1 MEKPQ
6 IKSRKRVE
14 DHGEV
19 FTNERE
25 VNAMLD
31 LVKDESFN
39 IESTFLEPACGDG
52 NFLEVIL
59 RRKLD
64 TVKSKYSKCLPDY
77 EKYAIVAISSLY
89 GVDILEDNVAAC
101 IERLHSVFCK
111 EYKSVC
117 KKNAQ
122 ERIQVVAHYILTKN
136 ILCGD
141 ALTLLKTDKT
151 PIVFAEWKMVTNSK
165 IKRRDFTMSK
175 ILEAESYNSEL
186 ADMGGDQLSLFGT
199 LDDDVMKEIYDSVNK
214 PIKEYP
220 LMNYW
225 ELDKYE

>member
-1 MEKPQ
+1 MNKPQ
-6 IKSRKRVE
+6 IKSRKRVS

-39 IESTFLEPACGDG
+39 VESTFLEPACGDG

-59 RRKLD
+59 RRKLSV
-64 TVKSKYSKCLPDY
+64 VKDKYSKYIPDY
-77 EKYAIVAISSLY
+77 EKYAIVAVSSIY
-89 GVDILEDNVAAC
+89 GVDILSDNVAAC
-101 IERLHSVFCK
+101 VERLHSVFCD
-111 EYKSVC
+111 EYDSVC
-117 KKNAQ
+117 KKQASG
-122 ERIQVVAHYILTKN
+122 RIKAVAFYILKKN

-141 ALTLLKTDKT
+141 ALTLLQSDKT
-151 PIVFAEWKMVTNSK
+151 PIVFAEWKMVTGSK
-165 IKRRDFTMSK
+165 IKRRDFTLSK
-175 ILEAESYNSEL
+175 ILEAESYNSQL
-186 ADMGGDQLSLFGT
+186 ADDGGDQLSLFGT
-199 LDDDVMKEIYDSVNK
+199 LDEDIKKEIYDSVNK

-220 LMNYW
+220 LTNYW

>member
-1 MEKPQ
+1 MNKPQ

-39 IESTFLEPACGDG
+39 VESTFLEPACGDG
-52 NFLEVIL
+52 NFLEAIL
-59 RRKLD
+59 RRKLSV
-64 TVKSKYSKCLPDY
+64 VKAKYSKYLPDY
-77 EKYAIVAISSLY
+77 EKYCIVAVSSIY
-89 GVDILEDNVAAC
+89 GVDILEDNVEAC
-101 IERLHSVFCK
+101 IKRLHGIFCSEYDSVA
-111 EYKSVC
+111 
-117 KKNAQ
+117 KKNSNG
-122 ERIQVVAHYILTKN
+122 RIKAVALYILTKN

-141 ALTLLKTDKT
+141 ALTLLKADKT
-151 PIVFAEWKMVTNSK
+151 PIVFAEWKMVSGSK

-186 ADMGGDQLSLFGT
+186 ADVGGDQLSLFGT
-199 LDDDVMKEIYDSVNK
+199 ADEDVMKEIYDSVNK
-214 PIKEYP
+214 PVREYP
-220 LMNYW
+220 LTNYW

>member
-1 MEKPQ
+1 MNKPQ
-6 IKSRKRVE
+6 IKSRKRVS

-39 IESTFLEPACGDG
+39 VESTFLEPACGDG

-59 RRKLD
+59 RRKLSV
-64 TVKSKYSKCLPDY
+64 VKDKYSKYIPDY
-77 EKYAIVAISSLY
+77 EKYAIVAVSSIY
-89 GVDILEDNVAAC
+89 GVDILSDNVAAC
-101 IERLHSVFCK
+101 VERLHSVFCD
-111 EYKSVC
+111 EYDSVC
-117 KKNAQ
+117 KKQ
-122 ERIQVVAHYILTKN
+122 SSGRIKAVALYILKKN

-141 ALTLLKTDKT
+141 ALTLLQSDKT
-151 PIVFAEWKMVTNSK
+151 PIVFAEWKMVTGSK
-165 IKRRDFTMSK
+165 IKRRDFTLSK
-175 ILEAESYNSEL
+175 ILEAESYNSQL
-186 ADMGGDQLSLFGT
+186 ADDGGDQLSLFGT
-199 LDDDVMKEIYDSVNK
+199 LDEDIKKEIYDSVNK

-220 LMNYW
+220 LTNYW